1 MRITRIAILLI
12 IPCFI
17 SCNSNSPQTAKLKAI
32 RSQTVKSETVKS
44 RESILKA
51 DSIAAVLQEMLR
63 GGRQIT
69 VVLDEYFTKCPNC
82 FDNDIQKEK
91 ACKELHSILKEQLKK
106 NPGFLSDI
114 PVEFVFMNK
123 VKSSDNKG
131 YKYLAS
137 FYRNTSIYTGNYAIS
152 FKIITSLSEEDA
164 SKLKDYSK
172 YYIKGDFIDFAEKK
186 LVRIGVDM
194 FDKKTIEIGEIFLK
208 NPTIT
213 LAE

>member
-17 SCNSNSPQTAKLKAI
+17 SCNANSSQTA
-32 RSQTVKSETVKS
+32 KSETVKS
-44 RESILKA
+44 KEDILKE
-51 DSIAAVLQEMLR
+51 DSIAAVDEMLQEMIR
-63 GGRQIT
+63 GGQQINA
-69 VVLDEYFTKCPNC
+69 VLDEYFTKCPNS
-82 FDNDIQKEK
+82 FDNDIQRKK
-91 ACKELHSILKEQLKK
+91 AGKELHSILKEQLKN

-114 PVEFVFMNK
+114 PVEFASMDK

-131 YKYLAS
+131 YKYLVS
-137 FYRNTSIYTGNYAIS
+137 FYRSMITKTGNYAIS

-164 SKLKDYSK
+164 SKLKDHSK
-172 YYIKGDFIDFAEKK
+172 YYIKGDFIDLAEKESVSIE
-186 LVRIGVDM
+186 LDI
-194 FDKKTIEIGEIFLK
+194 FDDKTIKIGGIFLK